1 MVSLIMG
8 RFKARRNRLGGKDEG
23 FTLIELLVVV
33 IIIGVLAAIAI
44 PVYLG
49 VQNNAKDAGVQSD
62 VVNAKTAVISLQTST
77 GSLPAAT
84 TDLGQTAGISK
95 AGFTQGTNLAGPI
108 TFNPGASGSSF
119 CIAALSVTGSI
130 YFATDNGGATK
141 VNGTA
146 TPLPSTCTTPVAG
159 TLLTPQ

>member
-8 RFKARRNRLGGKDEG
+8 RLNARRHRLGGKDEG

-62 VVNAKTAVISLQTST
+62 VVNAKTAVISVQTST
-77 GSLPAAT
+77 GSLPATAA
-84 TDLGQTAGISK
+84 DLGQTVGISK
-95 AGFTQGTNLAGPI
+95 AGFTQ
-108 TFNPGASGSSF
+108 
-119 CIAALSVTGSI
+119 
-130 YFATDNGGATK
+130 
-141 VNGTA
+141 
-146 TPLPSTCTTPVAG
+146 
-159 TLLTPQ
+159 